1 MKAELVSVGT
11 ELLLGQI
18 VDTNAAWLAQRLSTL
33 GIDCYY
39 ISAIGDN
46 LARLTDH
53 LRRAWERSDLIV
65 MTGGLGPTEDD
76 LTREAISALLGEPM
90 VVQPELE
97 RELREFFARRGVPMP
112 ERNIKQATLIA
123 SARALPNPIGTAPGW
138 WVERDGRVIVAMPGV
153 PVEMYRM
160 WEHEVEP
167 RLRARQGGAV
177 ILSKTL
183 KVLGL
188 GESAVEELLGE
199 LVRSTAP
206 TVATYA
212 KQDGIHVRMTA
223 KAPSREEAAAIIARM
238 EPRIR
243 AILGHHIYG
252 VDEET
257 LAQALARLLEQHGL
271 TIATAE
277 EVTGGLVASELM
289 EAAGHRFLGGL
300 VHRSVDCDAAP
311 VIAER
316 AAQQF
321 GADIGLGVT
330 STPAGENKH
339 NVFAAVWHQGQVVEH
354 TRLYATTAAAVR
366 RRALVDALNTARNY
380 LLSLSE
386 EK

>member
-1 MKAELVSVGT
+1 VKAELVSVGT

-18 VDTNAAWLAQRLSTL
+18 VDTNAAWLAQRLSAL

-46 LARLTDH
+46 LGRLTEH

-138 WVERDGRVIVAMPGV
+138 WVERDGRIIVAMPGV

-160 WEHEVEP
+160 WEYEVEP

-183 KVLGL
+183 KVVGL

-212 KQDGIHVRMTA
+212 KQDGIHVRLTA
-223 KAPSREEAAAIIARM
+223 KALSRAEAEAIIAQM

-243 AILGHHIYG
+243 AILGQHIYG
-252 VDEET
+252 VDDET
-257 LAQALARLLEQHGL
+257 LAQALARLLEQRDL

-300 VHRSVDCDAAP
+300 VYRSFDCDAAP

-316 AAQQF
+316 AARQF
-321 GADIGLGVT
+321 GAGLGLGVT
-330 STPAGENKH
+330 SSPAGENKH
-339 NVFAAVWHQGQVVEH
+339 NVFAAVWHQGRVVEH
-354 TRLYATTAAAVR
+354 TRLYATTTAAVK

-380 LLSLSE
+380 LLE
-386 EK
+386 GT